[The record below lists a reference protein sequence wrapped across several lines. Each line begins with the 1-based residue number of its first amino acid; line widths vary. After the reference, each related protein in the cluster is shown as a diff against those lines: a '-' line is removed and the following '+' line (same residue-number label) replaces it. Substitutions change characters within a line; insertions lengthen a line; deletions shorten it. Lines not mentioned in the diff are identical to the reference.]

1 MDQIE
6 KTSPPLF
13 NVKSTIDP
21 SKWNAV
27 ASEIP
32 EVKKAREVAL
42 DAEEKLAQALQERYA
57 QPNYFKIAAGFAKP
71 QLGGFLASLG
81 SASEAMGEN
90 VEAQR
95 AMEPTIQRMRAE
107 IAQGRA
113 GMAVNTAQAQGWEKY
128 KKDGVSNPNELS
140 RLLALGP
147 SSDVGQAIKDQ
158 LALEQGERTKVTFGL
173 DVQQKLLDNP
183 ALSLPNL
190 RNIGYDFSR
199 TPEESA
205 KYVQDLNSSVPQ
217 GFDPKAWQN
226 LGVSAKL
233 EAIAST
239 QQKRADTVM
248 EEGQKSATQANEAN
262 KMLDLLATT
271 RKLAVDPELAELFS
285 LGRNGDLFSQAR
297 AFLDKNQ
304 GNASNAAEGMANAA
318 FDKLKNKNEATR
330 AKVDKLVKDIYAID
344 ALRRGSMQ
352 NPTDAAT
359 FLFSQ
364 SSPSLQNS
372 QQGFVGILDQ
382 LGLNSYRDIEM
393 HSLRRKMK
401 IPNDE
406 LLDTATMRKF
416 RNETRKL
423 AEELASNVTLDSTP
437 SFYYS
442 DIPKS
447 APAAPPPAK
456 PSASSSPPTSSSI
469 DKAQSFSLEAIRAER
484 ERRKAAKNQNP

>member
-1 MDQIE
+1 
-6 KTSPPLF
+6 
-13 NVKSTIDP
+13 
-21 SKWNAV
+21 
-27 ASEIP
+27 
-32 EVKKAREVAL
+32 
-42 DAEEKLAQALQERYA
+42 
-57 QPNYFKIAAGFAKP
+57 
-71 QLGGFLASLG
+71 
-81 SASEAMGEN
+81 
-90 VEAQR
+90 
-95 AMEPTIQRMRAE
+95 
-107 IAQGRA
+107 
-113 GMAVNTAQAQGWEKY
+113 
-128 KKDGVSNPNELS
+128 
-140 RLLALGP
+140 
-147 SSDVGQAIKDQ
+147 
-158 LALEQGERTKVTFGL
+158 
-173 DVQQKLLDNP
+173 
-183 ALSLPNL
+183 
-190 RNIGYDFSR
+190 
-199 TPEESA
+199 
-205 KYVQDLNSSVPQ
+205 
-217 GFDPKAWQN
+217 
-226 LGVSAKL
+226 
-233 EAIAST
+233 
-239 QQKRADTVM
+239 M